1 MELPS
6 STPACQYP
14 GGVRWARRTFSLGNI
29 IRRYAMLKQVNTAH
43 VFAIVRLLRPRQ
55 WVKNVFVCAGMLFGG
70 QWHDPKLLMTL
81 ALTFAAFSLMGS
93 SVYVFNDYLDR
104 ESDRH
109 HPTKRNR
116 PLVSGAVAVAHG
128 FAAAAVCFGLSV
140 IMAAAADM
148 RVLCIVMIYLLI
160 NVAYSLRLKHQ
171 PVIDV
176 FCISSG
182 FMLRILAGTWGIRIP
197 PSGWLILTGMF
208 ITLFLGFAKRRA
220 EWKDTAGRKHRRPVL
235 AVYSRELLDTFLSIT
250 ATGTILSYGLYTL
263 DPQTIALHHT
273 DKLIYT
279 LPFVLFGL
287 FRYLYLLH
295 SSRKGENPSAE
306 VFTDPQILLCGIGY
320 AGCALWL
327 LNR

>member
-1 MELPS
+1 
-6 STPACQYP
+6 
-14 GGVRWARRTFSLGNI
+14 
-29 IRRYAMLKQVNTAH
+29 
-43 VFAIVRLLRPRQ
+43 
-55 WVKNVFVCAGMLFGG
+55 MLFGG
-70 QWHDPKLLMTL
+70 QWHDPKLLVTL

-140 IMAAAADM
+140 ITAAAADI
-148 RVLCIVMIYLLI
+148 RVLCIVLIYLLI
-160 NVAYSLRLKHQ
+160 NVAYSLRLKHK

-208 ITLFLGFAKRRA
+208 ITLFLGFGKRRA
-220 EWKDTAGRKHRRPVL
+220 EWMDAASFDRRPVL
-235 AVYSRELLDTFLSIT
+235 ASYSRELLDTFLSIA
-250 ATGTILSYGLYTL
+250 ATGTALSYGLYAV
-263 DPQTIALHHT
+263 DAQTIALHHT
-273 DKLIYT
+273 DKLILT
-279 LPFVLFGL
+279 LPFVLFAL

-295 SSRKGENPSAE
+295 SSKVGENPGAD
-306 VFTDPQILLCGIGY
+306 VFSDPQILLCGLSF
-320 AGCALWL
+320 AMCALWL
-327 LNR
+327 LNRP

>member
-1 MELPS
+1 
-6 STPACQYP
+6 
-14 GGVRWARRTFSLGNI
+14 
-29 IRRYAMLKQVNTAH
+29 MLKQVNTAH

-70 QWHDPKLLMTL
+70 QWHDPKLLLTL

-116 PLVSGAVAVAHG
+116 PLVSGAVAVPHA

-140 IMAAAADM
+140 IAAAAADI
-148 RVLCIVMIYLLI
+148 RVLCIVTIYLLI

-208 ITLFLGFAKRRA
+208 ITLFLGFGKRRA
-220 EWKDTAGRKHRRPVL
+220 EWMDAAGFDRRPVL
-235 AVYSRELLDTFLSIT
+235 ASYSRELLDTFLSIA
-250 ATGTILSYGLYTL
+250 ATGTALSYGLYAV
-263 DPQTIALHHT
+263 DSQTIALHHT
-273 DKLIYT
+273 DKLILT
-279 LPFVLFGL
+279 LPFVLFAL
-287 FRYLYLLH
+287 FRYLYLLY
-295 SSRKGENPSAE
+295 SSKVGENPGAD
-306 VFTDPQILLCGIGY
+306 VFTDPQILLCGLSFAI
-320 AGCALWL
+320 CTLWL
-327 LNR
+327 LNRP

>member
-1 MELPS
+1 
-6 STPACQYP
+6 
-14 GGVRWARRTFSLGNI
+14 
-29 IRRYAMLKQVNTAH
+29 MLKQVNTAH

-55 WVKNVFVCAGMLFGG
+55 WVKNLFVCAGMLFGG
-70 QWHDPKLLMTL
+70 QWHDPKLLLTL
-81 ALTFAAFSLMGS
+81 ALTFGAFSLMGS

-104 ESDRH
+104 ESDRN

-116 PLVSGAVAVAHG
+116 PLVSGAVAVPHG

-140 IMAAAADM
+140 IAAVAADI

-208 ITLFLGFAKRRA
+208 ITLFLGFGKRRA
-220 EWKDTAGRKHRRPVL
+220 EWMDAAGFDRRPVL
-235 AVYSRELLDTFLSIT
+235 ASYSRELLDTFLSIA
-250 ATGTILSYGLYTL
+250 ATGTALSYGLYAV
-263 DPQTIALHHT
+263 DRQTIALHHT
-273 DKLIYT
+273 DKLILT
-279 LPFVLFGL
+279 LPFVLFAL
-287 FRYLYLLH
+287 FRYLYLLY
-295 SSRKGENPSAE
+295 SSKVGENPGAD
-306 VFTDPQILLCGIGY
+306 VFSDPQILLCGLSF
-320 AGCALWL
+320 AMCALWL
-327 LNR
+327 LNRP